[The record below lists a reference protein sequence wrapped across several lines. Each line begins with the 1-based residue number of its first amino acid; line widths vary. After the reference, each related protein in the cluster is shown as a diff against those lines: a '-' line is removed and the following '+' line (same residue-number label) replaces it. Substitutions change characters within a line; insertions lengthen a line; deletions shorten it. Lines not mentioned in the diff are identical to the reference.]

1 MTPSIQCNTSILN
14 RNIPDDD
21 DMSENSHQQQQ
32 VDMLTNVEIPTT
44 RLQTTAKKQVMPR
57 PPANPSGGHQR
68 RHQMVAGHH
77 QPKSLE

>member
-21 DMSENSHQQQQ
+21 MEILSENSQQQ

-44 RLQTTAKKQVMPR
+44 RLQTTAKKQVLPR
-57 PPANPSGGHQR
+57 PPANPSSGHQR
-68 RHQMVAGHH
+68 RHQLVAGH
-77 QPKSLE
+77 QPKTLE